1 MNLKDKPRPASAFR
15 AAEGLIRNALKEDI
29 VSGDITSELL
39 LPKNKK
45 IKAII
50 LLKEEAVIAGLRI
63 AEKVFKT
70 VDNKIKFK
78 AQVLEGSLQKKGKII
93 AVLEGS
99 ARHMLLAERTAL
111 NFLAHLS
118 GIATLV
124 RSFAFKVKPYKVKI
138 MDTRKTIPGLRNLQ
152 KYAVYLG
159 GGYSYRMGLWD
170 EILIKDNHI
179 AASCLR
185 RHASGVMPQAS
196 CVEELIETI
205 KKKRPKDMK
214 IEIEVKNLKEFMS
227 ALKAQPDII
236 MLDNMKIADIRKAV
250 AIRLKTQDSLR
261 LRSGQARLPAVGGT
275 GNTLLEA
282 SGGVNLDNVR
292 TIAATGVD
300 MISIGCL
307 THSVKAIDISLEI
320 THCQ

>member
-1 MNLKDKPRPASAFR
+1 MSLKDKPRPASAFR

-29 VSGDITSELL
+29 ASGDITSELL
-39 LPKNKK
+39 IPKNKK

-78 AQVLEGSLQKKGKII
+78 AQVSEGSLQKKGKIL

-99 ARHMLLAERTAL
+99 ARYMLLAERTAL

-152 KYAVYLG
+152 KYAVAVG

-179 AASCLR
+179 A
-185 RHASGVMPQAS
+185 VS
-196 CVEELIETI
+196 CVMRRVSCVGELIEAVR
-205 KKKRPKDMK
+205 KKKPKDMK
-214 IEIEVKNLKEFMS
+214 IEIEVKNLREFKE
-227 ALKAQPDII
+227 ALKAGPDII
-236 MLDNMKIADIRKAV
+236 MLDNMNISDIGKAV
-250 AIRLKTQDSLR
+250 AIRRKTQD
-261 LRSGQARLPAVGGT
+261 ARRPNASVGA
-275 GNTLLEA
+275 GNTLLEV
-282 SGGVNLDNVR
+282 SGGVNLKNVR
-292 TIAATGVD
+292 TIAACGVD